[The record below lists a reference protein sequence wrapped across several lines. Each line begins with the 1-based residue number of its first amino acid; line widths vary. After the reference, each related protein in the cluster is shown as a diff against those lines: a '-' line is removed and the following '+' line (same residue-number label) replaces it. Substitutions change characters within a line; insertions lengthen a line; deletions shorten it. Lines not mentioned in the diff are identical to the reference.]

1 MTSKI
6 NGITLY
12 GVNYRDNDK
21 MLTIFT
27 LEKGKIGAAC
37 RGVRKANAKMKQIA
51 EPFCF
56 AEAEIGRA
64 SCRERV

>member
-27 LEKGKIGAAC
+27 LEK
-37 RGVRKANAKMKQIA
+37 VR
-51 EPFCF
+51 
-56 AEAEIGRA
+56 
-64 SCRERV
+64 